1 MAVVKYNYVIKQ
13 VRRYCT
19 KYGNATVFW
28 DWGQMAPRVRARGS
42 WVMGDGQLIG
52 VYNGDVDDEQIV
64 DDVEAT
70 RKELGLVRKR

>member
-1 MAVVKYNYVIKQ
+1 VAVVKYNYVIKQ

-42 WVMGDGQLIG
+42 WVMGDG
-52 VYNGDVDDEQIV
+52 DDEQIV